1 MNKRRFPRIGCS
13 PMASAQWS
21 SVHIYD
27 APKIS
32 YMNEAEFER
41 YVRTGERNKQ
51 VLELVRNWCA
61 HADVRNHGGVGLI
74 AQWTGLP
81 LGMFGMHCDHAPA
94 GGLAGWFLEEGVLDF
109 YDRNCV
115 HCDKRQPVR
124 LPNLIQLVG
133 ERDRELARRKEQAD
147 RAKAAVEAAREARK
161 HRRDA
166 LRVGQSAATCA
177 LLDDLESLDGSRS
190 EDARTSIVETAR
202 LAPEVVTPP
211 IVEYFFDLTWSEA
224 AGCQAEALEVL
235 RRVGAD
241 AKRLTMAALN
251 CLAHHDAIDT
261 AASIVMANPSL
272 GDAPAVEAAVPALI
286 GLAKPPR
293 SQLSSYERRL
303 QPGPLL
309 AVFAA
314 QPEPVMRGI
323 ERLLDSRQS
332 YPIRIGT
339 AGLKVLSPVDPTV
352 LGRFAR
358 TLVAKLVRAHL
369 LIDEDEADRELSMVY
384 SDLQRSL
391 AATLLH
397 DPVPTDQLIA
407 DFFQSAS
414 SEGEA
419 RLARVY
425 EEVFRFAVR
434 GKAALPE
441 SATGVVLSRIVKF
454 ASTSKNDKVLSAII
468 QMLRTGSNELVG
480 VARRSLDVVLGAAA
494 VLDDRLEAFDAEQK
508 LKTNSTQL
516 DVLTAQ
522 NERSSLYYLRE
533 AFSGMAARA
542 AEGDRVAIESFVDF
556 LSRIDESRA
565 GLSSALLKE
574 ANHLIATP
582 DGLNLVLPE
591 LYSGLVGASTLV
603 RAAAAQT
610 LGEAGRDRIADL
622 PELVLEAFV
631 LLLQDPYVIVH
642 RAAAR
647 ALGSIPLPPHL
658 ERSADAALLQLIVVY
673 SSRKDAEDFLPR
685 CMELY
690 LHRFADQ
697 RQLQRGLAAAFVRI
711 LNGVPAGRELRRLN
725 SMSRFLK
732 DEPEYVDLVIR
743 ILDDEA
749 VSDYGEE
756 DAIELAYAIPDDQAL
771 KRADDLAK
779 LALRRAGRALY
790 VGALVEI
797 LTRVGAWSQ
806 AVTAIKGS
814 WEQVPDTVPMKRAKW
829 TIQLQLVAVQFE
841 AAVASGD
848 VAQLTALKSEW
859 EGLEKALQDDEK
871 LYAERRNPLPSFLRS
886 HTRG

>member
-1 MNKRRFPRIGCS
+1 
-13 PMASAQWS
+13 
-21 SVHIYD
+21 
-27 APKIS
+27 
-32 YMNEAEFER
+32 MNEAEFER

-81 LGMFGMHCDHAPA
+81 IGMFGMHCDHAPA
-94 GGLAGWFLEEGVLDF
+94 GGMAGWYLEEGVLDF

-133 ERDRELARRKEQAD
+133 ERDRELARRKEQSE
-147 RAKAAVEAAREARK
+147 RAQAAAEAARDARK
-161 HRRDA
+161 QRRDA
-166 LRVGQSAATCA
+166 LRVGQSPSTCS
-177 LLDDLESLDGSRS
+177 LLDDLESLDHGRS
-190 EDARTSIVETAR
+190 QDARTRIVETAR

-211 IVEYFFDLTWSEA
+211 IAEYFFELTSSEA
-224 AGCQAEALEVL
+224 AGCQSEALEVL
-235 RRVGAD
+235 QLVGAD
-241 AKRLTMAALN
+241 AERLTMAALS
-251 CLAHHDAIDT
+251 CLAHHDAMDT

-272 GDAPAVEAAVPALI
+272 GDRTAVEAAVPALI
-286 GLAKPPR
+286 GLASPPR
-293 SQLSSYERRL
+293 SQLPSYERRL
-303 QPGPLL
+303 LPGPLL

-332 YPIRIGT
+332 YPIRTGT
-339 AGLKVLSPVDPTV
+339 AALKVLSPVDPKL
-352 LGRFAR
+352 LGRFAK

-369 LIDEDEADRELSMVY
+369 LIDEDEADRELSMVC

-391 AATLLH
+391 AATLLQ

-407 DFFQSAS
+407 DFYESAS

-434 GKAALPE
+434 GEAALPE
-441 SATGVVLSRIVKF
+441 SVAGVVLSRIIKF
-454 ASTSKNDKVLSAII
+454 ASTSKNDKVLSEII
-468 QMLRTGSNELVG
+468 QMLRSGSDQLIG
-480 VARRSLDVVLGAAA
+480 AARRSLDVVLGAAA
-494 VLDDRLEAFDAEQK
+494 VLDDRLEAFEAAQK
-508 LKTNSTQL
+508 LKTNATQL
-516 DVLTAQ
+516 DFLTAQ
-522 NERSSLYYLRE
+522 NERTSLYYLRE
-533 AFSGMAARA
+533 GFSAMAAKA
-542 AEGDRVAIESFVDF
+542 AEGDRMATESFVDF
-556 LSRIDESRA
+556 LARIDESRA

-582 DGLNLVLPE
+582 EGLNLVLPE
-591 LYSGLVGASTLV
+591 LYTGLVGASTLV

-610 LGEAGRDRIADL
+610 LGEAGEGRIADL

-647 ALGSIPLPPHL
+647 ALGSISLPAHL

-673 SSRKDAEDFLPR
+673 SSGKDAEDFLPR
-685 CMELY
+685 CMQLY
-690 LHRFADQ
+690 LRRFADQ
-697 RQLQRGLAAAFVRI
+697 RQLRGGLAAAFVRI
-711 LNGVPAGRELRRLN
+711 LNGVPASRELRRLN

-732 DEPEYVDLVIR
+732 GEPEFVDLVIR
-743 ILDDEA
+743 VLDDEA
-749 VSDYGEE
+749 VSQYGEE
-756 DAIELAYAIPDDQAL
+756 DAIELVYAIPDEQVL

-779 LALRRAGRALY
+779 LALRCPGRALY
-790 VGALVEI
+790 VGVLVEI
-797 LTRVGAWSQ
+797 LTRVGAWTQ
-806 AVTAIKGS
+806 AVAAITGS
-814 WEQVPDTVPMKRAKW
+814 WEHVPDTVPMKPRKW
-829 TIQLQLVAVQFE
+829 TIQLQRVAVQFE
-841 AAVASGD
+841 AAVAAGD
-848 VAQLTALKSEW
+848 LAQQADLKSEW

-886 HTRG
+886 HTGG